1 MKIILLLTGVTT
13 LLLTSGC
20 LVEEGGGRGHYL
32 GRGGYERHDAVI
44 VGPPVLEVRP
54 PEVIVR

>member
-1 MKIILLLTGVTT
+1 MKIILLITGVIT

-20 LVEEGGGRGHYL
+20 LVEEGGGRRHYH
-32 GRGGYERHDAVI
+32 GREGYERHDAVI
-44 VGPPVLEVRP
+44 VSPSVLEVRS